1 MCLKLSSQNIHNPK
15 NYTPTLS
22 EMNKD
27 DLEGETEHQRHTKE
41 FQEGALFGE
50 DLQVAEQTSGMS
62 LITLVEQEG

>member
-1 MCLKLSSQNIHNPK
+1 
-15 NYTPTLS
+15 
-22 EMNKD
+22 MNKD
-27 DLEGETEHQRHTKE
+27 DLERETEHQRHTKE